1 MTRTVTVRHEFSVA
15 GMDCADCA
23 LKIERALRRSPG
35 VEQAQVSLAAQ
46 RAAVVFDPS
55 RTTTAALRH
64 TIEALGY
71 TVRAAHD
78 RHAAPRL
85 PEMVTGAFVAAVA
98 VVILAGLAAER
109 LGWIEAAMRIVPP
122 PVAAATVLIGGY
134 PIFRKVVLALRA
146 RSVTPHALM
155 TLGIV
160 GALGIG
166 EYAAAAVIVFFMRL
180 ADFLDAYTAGRAR
193 QAIKELVAM
202 QPLEARVERDGAELV
217 IPAAQVRPGETVL
230 VKPGERIPVDG
241 VIVSGRAAV
250 NQAPITGESVSVER
264 EIGQRV
270 LAATVNLDGVL
281 RVRAEHV
288 GPDSTFGRIVR
299 LVEEAEA
306 YKSRAQ
312 RFADRV
318 TAYYIPV
325 VAAAAAT
332 AWLLGR
338 SATAAVAVLVV
349 SCSCGIALAT
359 PVAVLAAVGRAARRG
374 ILVKGGAAL
383 EALARTDVVL
393 LDKTGT
399 LTLGQ
404 PQVTDVLPADGRT
417 ADEVLAVARRAERFS
432 EHPLATAIV
441 AAARPVAGGAG
452 SIEDAGDMGVA
463 PGRSAASVDAARVEI
478 DIAPGRGVVL
488 RDRDRQIAV
497 GSRRFVEDRGVVV
510 PQSLDERARDLEARG
525 QTVVVIADGDAV
537 IGLIALADRPRSG
550 VDRAL
555 AVLRALGV
563 REVMMLTGD
572 NARAAAAVAEALG
585 VTFRAGLL
593 PEHKIAYVRRLQAEG
608 HVVAMIGDGIN
619 DAPALAQADVGIAMD
634 AATGAALEA
643 ADVALLVDDWDLVPE
658 AVRIG
663 RSAFAVIR
671 QNLLGAVTYNVIG
684 ITLAALGL
692 LPPIAAAAAQVIP
705 DLLILLNSSRLLR
718 VRARATA

>member
-1 MTRTVTVRHEFSVA
+1 VTAPATVRHEFPIV

-23 LKIERALRRSPG
+23 VKIERALRRSRG
-35 VEQAQVSLAAQ
+35 VQEAQVSLAAE
-46 RAAVVFDPS
+46 RATVVFDPS
-55 RTTTAALRH
+55 RTTTAALRQ

-71 TVRAAHD
+71 AVPAAHD
-78 RHAAPRL
+78 RHAAPRAS
-85 PEMVTGAFVAAVA
+85 EMVSGAFVVVVA
-98 VVILAGLAAER
+98 FVILAGLAAER
-109 LGWIEAAMRIVPP
+109 LGWIGTAAGRVPW
-122 PVAAATVLIGGY
+122 PVAAAAVLVGGY
-134 PIFRKVVLALRA
+134 PIFRKVILALRA

-155 TLGIV
+155 TLGII
-160 GALGIG
+160 GALAIG

-193 QAIKELVAM
+193 QAIKELVAL
-202 QPLEARVERDGAELV
+202 QPLEARVERDGAERV
-217 IPAAQVRPGETVL
+217 VPAARVRPGEIVL

-241 VIVSGRAAV
+241 VIVSGSAAV
-250 NQAPITGESVSVER
+250 NQAPITGESVPVSR
-264 EIGQRV
+264 QPGQRV

-281 RVRAEHV
+281 YVRAEHV

-325 VAAAAAT
+325 VAAAAAA
-332 AWLLGR
+332 AWWLGR

-359 PVAVLAAVGRAARRG
+359 PVAVLAAVGRAARCG

-383 EALARTDVVL
+383 EALARADRVL

-404 PQVTDVLPADGRT
+404 PRVTGVIPAAGRT
-417 ADEVLAVARRAERFS
+417 PDEVLALAARAERFS
-432 EHPLATAIV
+432 EHPLAAAIAAAGPIAGGSDVAGEV
-441 AAARPVAGGAG
+441 AAR
-452 SIEDAGDMGVA
+452 GV
-463 PGRSAASVDAARVEI
+463 

-488 RDRDRQIAV
+488 RERGRAIAV
-497 GSRRFVEDRGVVV
+497 GSLRFVRDRGAAV
-510 PQSLDERARDLEARG
+510 PEPLAEHARDLEAGG
-525 QTVVVIADGDAV
+525 QTVVAV
-537 IGLIALADRPRSG
+537 AEGSAVVGLISLADRPRPG
-550 VDRAL
+550 VARAL
-555 AVLRALGV
+555 AALRALGLRGV
-563 REVMMLTGD
+563 TMLTGD

-585 VTFRAGLL
+585 VEYHAGLM
-593 PEHKIAYVRRLQAEG
+593 PEDKIAYVRRLQAGG

-643 ADVALLVDDWDLVPE
+643 ADVALLKDDWGLVPE
-658 AVRIG
+658 AFRIG

-671 QNLLGAVTYNVIG
+671 QNLLGAVAYNVVG

-692 LPPIAAAAAQVIP
+692 LPPAVAAAAQVIP
-705 DLLILLNSSRLLR
+705 DVLILLNSSRLW
-718 VRARATA
+718 RAQTPPTA